1 MMLQRMT
8 NQQKELINRDCDVIE
23 KLAFINDCS
32 IDTIISIMNNRTALE
47 IAYESVLS
55 ERYVVQQIL
64 TDNFETPVD
73 YYNRFSEL
81 YDLQIN
87 DGMIVGL

>member
-8 NQQKELINRDCDVIE
+8 KQEKELI

-47 IAYESVLS
+47 IAYESVIC
-55 ERYVVQQIL
+55 ERYIVQQIL
-64 TDNFETPVD
+64 TDNFETPAD

-81 YDLQIN
+81 YSLQIN

>member
-8 NQQKELINRDCDVIE
+8 KQEKELI

-32 IDTIISIMNNRTALE
+32 LDTIISIMNNRSALQ
-47 IAYESVLS
+47 IAYESVIC
-55 ERYVVQQIL
+55 ERETVQQII
-64 TDNFETPVD
+64 THNFAIPVD
-73 YYNRFSEL
+73 YYDRFSEL
-81 YDLQIN
+81 YNLQIN